1 LSQTDVNWG
10 LFWATL
16 ALVGVTIF
24 YAIQTWKLVK
34 VPFTPRLYA
43 SLSTTTIR
51 EDRTHGLTILIKNI
65 GNSIA
70 LCIKGK
76 YTINKEPSQ
85 QIDTIR
91 PLKPNELQAID
102 LSLPPIE
109 EKGHYEKNPT
119 VIKLRLDFK
128 NILKQ
133 NDRDDITLDV
143 SHFVMHIRPEDIY

>member
-1 LSQTDVNWG
+1 LLQIDVNWA

-24 YAIQTWKLVK
+24 YAIQTWRLVM
-34 VPFTPRLYA
+34 VPFTPRLNA

-65 GNSIA
+65 GNSMA

-76 YTINKEPSQ
+76 YTINKKPSQ
-85 QIDTIR
+85 KIDTTR
-91 PLKPNELQAID
+91 SLKLNEMHSIN

-109 EKGHYEKNPT
+109 EKGYYENNPI
-119 VIKLRLDFK
+119 VIKLRLDFR

-133 NDRDDITLDV
+133 KDKDEVTLDV